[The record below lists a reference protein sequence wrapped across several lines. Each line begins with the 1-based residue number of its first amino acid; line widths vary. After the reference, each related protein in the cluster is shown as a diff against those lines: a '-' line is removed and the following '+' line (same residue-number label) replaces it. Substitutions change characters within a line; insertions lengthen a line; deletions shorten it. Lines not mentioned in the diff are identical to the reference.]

1 MFVFQWKSR
10 IHCRLDLLFTLKLS
24 VQLRFTNY
32 HLTITE
38 MYVTAENRATRS
50 WLPNQPVPL
59 RQTQPLPL
67 RLLLLLYSGLEKAE
81 SLPSFNDHRK
91 SSTVFAS
98 WKAGKYEV
106 MHKVHQPCSKL
117 SQAGALTLFLCFYS
131 WPSAKHNI
139 QKARSKHTLPWG
151 CCSGTKGY
159 QYVILAFE
167 GRRGYPPLLHAVGVS
182 YAELFF
188 VVLER
193 ELGFRSA
200 GKERP

>member
-1 MFVFQWKSR
+1 MEVNNPLQAWFAFYSQA
-10 IHCRLDLLFTLKLS
+10 S

-32 HLTITE
+32 LHLSITE
-38 MYVTAENRATRS
+38 MYITAENRAAKS

-67 RLLLLLYSGLEKAE
+67 LPLLYSGLEKAE
-81 SLPSFNDHRK
+81 SLPSSFNDHRK

-98 WKAGKYEV
+98 WNAGKYEV
-106 MHKVHQPCSKL
+106 TYKVHQPCSNL
-117 SQAGALTLFLCFYS
+117 SQAGALTLFPCFYS

-139 QKARSKHTLPWG
+139 QKARGKHTLPWD

-159 QYVILAFE
+159 QCVILAFE
-167 GRRGYPPLLHAVGVS
+167 GRRGYTPLLHAVGVS
-182 YAELFF
+182 CAELFF
-188 VVLER
+188 VVLEW